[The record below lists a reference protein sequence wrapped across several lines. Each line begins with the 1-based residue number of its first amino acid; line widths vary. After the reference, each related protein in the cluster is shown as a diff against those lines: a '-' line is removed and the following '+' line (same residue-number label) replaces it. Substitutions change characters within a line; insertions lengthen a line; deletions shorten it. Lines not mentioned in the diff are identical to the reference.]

1 MARDLTAGVITES
14 KKTSGAKPLLIVKLE
29 FDDDNN
35 VRFWNGRGDLVFDSE
50 TYTGVGDLGRISEIE
65 EGIEQRAFG
74 ISLEI
79 SGVPTENVS
88 LALSEELQNRRAQVW
103 LGFFDDN
110 YALIADPVLMF
121 KGRMDTMDIKLGKT
135 ATIAIT
141 AESRLIDWSRPRI
154 RRYTDADQ
162 RERFPGDKGFQFVS
176 DTTDKEIVWGAV
188 IAGGQ
193 GGGAVV
199 AGQGGGGGG
208 FREREQEISSAPSGR
223 EGAGSA

>member
-14 KKTSGAKPLLIVKLE
+14 KKTSGARPLLIVKLE
-29 FDDDNN
+29 FDGGT
-35 VRFWNGRGDLVFDSE
+35 VKFWNGRGDLVFASE
-50 TYTGVGDLGRISEIE
+50 TYTGIGDLGRISEVE

-79 SGVPTENVS
+79 SGVPSSNVS

-110 YALIADPVLMF
+110 YALVADPVLMF

-135 ATIAIT
+135 ATIAVT

-193 GGGAVV
+193 GGGAVA
-199 AGQGGGGGG
+199 AGQSGSGGGGT
-208 FREREQEISSAPSGR
+208 REREQEASSGPTPFGPQR
-223 EGAGSA
+223 